1 VRSTKKSST
10 ILSLTDW
17 PPNNSEERADED
29 KDNRI
34 VAERLIPAKAKK

>member
-1 VRSTKKSST
+1 MSAGGRAGCELLV
-10 ILSLTDW
+10 II
-17 PPNNSEERADED
+17 SEERADED